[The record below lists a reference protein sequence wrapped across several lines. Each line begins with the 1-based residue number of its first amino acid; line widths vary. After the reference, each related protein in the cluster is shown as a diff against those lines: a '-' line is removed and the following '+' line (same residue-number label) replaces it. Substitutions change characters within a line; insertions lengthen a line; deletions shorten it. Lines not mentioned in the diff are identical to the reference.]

1 MKVVDV
7 NVLLYAVNEQ
17 APEHKR
23 IRHWLETALNG
34 DESVG
39 LPWLV
44 LAGFL
49 RLSTNPRIFPAPLSV
64 NEALSQVS
72 AWLEARTVTTMS
84 ENPNHWAVLRNLL
97 NETGTAGNLTTDAHL
112 AALAITHNATMVSC
126 DNDFSRFQ
134 NLRWENPCRG

>member
-7 NVLLYAVNEQ
+7 NVLLYAINQQ
-17 APEHKR
+17 APEHQR
-23 IRHWLETALNG
+23 IRRWLESALNG

-39 LPWLV
+39 FPWLV

-49 RLSTNPRIFPAPLSV
+49 RLSTNPRIFPEPLRV

-72 AWLEARTVTTMS
+72 AWLGARTVTTVS
-84 ENPNHWAVLRNLL
+84 EKPNHWAVLRNLL

-112 AALAITHNATMVSC
+112 AALAITHNATVVSC

-134 NLRWENPCRG
+134 PLRWENPCRG